1 MKNEASDTTMLAV
14 TVIALAVVVVIGFG
28 IFQYARSILNTGS
41 NNLTSALDSVNASAF
56 TEYDQTTVSANQ
68 VRAAFQNFDGT
79 ATAILVRTKALGVA
93 GNTVA
98 SFASKDNN
106 RYYIADGTNPET
118 AKVFIN
124 YNAILFTTASST
136 TSTTDPSGTP
146 APSGTAATKSSRI
159 VTSAGTISGNT
170 LTLIDGIYKFSGG
183 FSNTGGVIT
192 LYNVMADINK
202 TGMTEYIAA
211 GSKFTSNLIKD
222 DSGTI
227 LGIVFEQTN

>member
-28 IFQYARSILNTGS
+28 IFQYARSILNTGA

-68 VRAAFQNFDGT
+68 VRAAFQNFDGN
-79 ATAILVRTKALGVA
+79 AIAILVRTQALGVA
-93 GNTVA
+93 GNKVT
-98 SFASKDNN
+98 SFASKDNQ
-106 RYYIADGTNPET
+106 RYFITDGT
-118 AKVFIN
+118 KVFIN
-124 YNAILFTTASST
+124 YNALLFTGTGSSTASSKAAEGS
-136 TSTTDPSGTP
+136 TSV
-146 APSGTAATKSSRI
+146 A
-159 VTSAGTISGNT
+159 
-170 LTLIDGIYKFSGG
+170 DGVKLKLEDGVYRFSKG

-192 LYNVMADINK
+192 FYNVMTDINK

-211 GSKFTSNLIKD
+211 GSKFTSNLIRD

-227 LGIVFEQTN
+227 LGIVFEQTK

>member
-28 IFQYARSILNTGS
+28 IFQYARSILNTGA

-68 VRAAFQNFDGT
+68 VRAAFQNFDGS
-79 ATAILVRTKALGVA
+79 AIAILVRTQALGVA
-93 GNTVA
+93 GNKVT
-98 SFASKDNN
+98 SFASKNN
-106 RYYIADGTNPET
+106 ERYFISDGTGT
-118 AKVFIN
+118 DKKVFIN
-124 YNAILFTTASST
+124 YNAILMTNATGTGTASSK
-136 TSTTDPSGTP
+136 SGE
-146 APSGTAATKSSRI
+146 
-159 VTSAGTISGNT
+159 AGSGNT
-170 LTLIDGIYKFSGG
+170 LTLDDGVYKFSKG

-192 LYNVMADINK
+192 FYNVMTDINK
-202 TGMTEYIAA
+202 TGMTEYIAP

-227 LGIVFEQTN
+227 LGLVFEQTK

>member
-68 VRAAFQNFDGT
+68 VRAAFQNFDGS
-79 ATAILVRTKALGVA
+79 ATAILVRTQALGVA
-93 GNTVA
+93 GNKVT
-98 SFASKDNN
+98 SFASTDNK
-106 RYYIADGTNPET
+106 RYFISDGTGT
-118 AKVFIN
+118 GAKVFIN
-124 YNAILFTTASST
+124 YNAILMTATTGTAS
-136 TSTTDPSGTP
+136 
-146 APSGTAATKSSRI
+146 AKSDGI
-159 VTSAGTISGNT
+159 AGTGNT
-170 LTLIDGIYKFSGG
+170 LTLTDGVYKFSKG

-192 LYNVMADINK
+192 LYNVMTDINK

-227 LGIVFEQTN
+227 LGIVFEQTK

>member
-28 IFQYARSILNTGS
+28 IFQYARSILNTGA

-68 VRAAFQNFDGT
+68 VRAAFQNFDGS
-79 ATAILVRTKALGVA
+79 ATAILVRTQALGVA
-93 GNTVA
+93 GNKVK
-98 SFASKDNN
+98 SFASKENT
-106 RYYIADGTNPET
+106 RYFITDG

-124 YNAILFTTASST
+124 YNAILFTGADGTTASSKIAEG
-136 TSTTDPSGTP
+136 S
-146 APSGTAATKSSRI
+146 
-159 VTSAGTISGNT
+159 TSAAIQ
-170 LTLIDGIYKFSGG
+170 LKLEDGVYRFSKG

-192 LYNVMADINK
+192 FYNVMTDINK

-227 LGIVFEQTN
+227 LGIVFEQTK

>member
-28 IFQYARSILNTGS
+28 IFQYARSILNTGA

-68 VRAAFQNFDGT
+68 VRAAFQNFDGS
-79 ATAILVRTKALGVA
+79 AIALLVKTQALGVA
-93 GNTVA
+93 GNKVT
-98 SFASKDNN
+98 SFASTNN
-106 RYYIADGTNPET
+106 ERYYMTDGT
-118 AKVFIN
+118 KVFIN
-124 YNAILFTTASST
+124 YNAILFDGTVNSTASSKKAVA
-136 TSTTDPSGTP
+136 STG
-146 APSGTAATKSSRI
+146 
-159 VTSAGTISGNT
+159 
-170 LTLIDGIYKFSGG
+170 DGVPKLVLEDGVYRFSKG

-192 LYNVMADINK
+192 FYNVMTDINR

-227 LGIVFEQTN
+227 LGIVFEQTK